1 MRTYDGQSNP
11 RGNHLQLVVNSY
23 GSYLRKNGNCF
34 LVKREDRSFEVAVG
48 KVNSILI
55 TTAAYIT
62 TDAIKLAV
70 DNNIDIVFL
79 DSHGDPYG
87 RIWHPKLGST
97 TLIRRKQLEI
107 YDSLEGLN
115 LAKEWGLRK
124 LENQIDL
131 LVRLRK
137 SRGEKRELLD
147 GYIREI
153 ENSQERMKRLRGT
166 VDSRRQDVLS
176 LEGKAARAY
185 FEAISSIMPE
195 RYRFSGRSRNP
206 AKDEFNAL
214 LNYGYGILYSLV
226 EKGCIIAGLDPYLG
240 FLHSDSYNKKSLV
253 FDIIE
258 MFRIYVDETVVFL
271 FSRRMVKDEF
281 FEPLEQGIGLSREG
295 KAALIEALNKSLE
308 ETVPYRGRN
317 VKRRNTIQMECHRIA
332 NGLIRPGQE
341 IPEDYDLDVL
351 EQEVC
356 QGSDGEGNEGRREQG
371 EREVKEEREEDK
383 AQMGESEDTREC
395 NRG

>member
-1 MRTYDGQSNP
+1 
-11 RGNHLQLVVNSY
+11 LQLVINSY
-23 GSYLRKNGNCF
+23 GAYLRKNGNCF
-34 LVKREDRSFEVAVG
+34 LVKREDRSFEIAVG

-87 RIWHPKLGST
+87 RVWHPKLGST
-97 TLIRRKQLEI
+97 TLIRRRQLEV
-107 YDSLEGLN
+107 YDTLDGLN

-131 LVRLRK
+131 LGRMGKTRE
-137 SRGEKRELLD
+137 EKRDLLD
-147 GYIREI
+147 GYILEI
-153 ENSQERMKRLRGT
+153 ENSRERMKRLRGT
-166 VDSRRQDVLS
+166 IESRRQDMLG

-195 RYRFSGRSRNP
+195 RYRFAGRSRNP

-214 LNYGYGILYSLV
+214 LNYGYGVLYSLV

-271 FSRRMVKDEF
+271 FSRRMVQDGF
-281 FEPLEQGIGLSREG
+281 FEPLEQGMGLSKEG
-295 KAALIEALNKSLE
+295 KAALIEALNKTLE
-308 ETVPYRGRN
+308 ETVLYRGRN

-341 IPEDYDLDVL
+341 MPDDFDLDIL

-356 QGSDGEGNEGRREQG
+356 RESDGKGRE
-371 EREVKEEREEDK
+371 ERDEREEEQ
-383 AQMGESEDTREC
+383 AQMGESENAQEC

>member
-1 MRTYDGQSNP
+1 M
-11 RGNHLQLVVNSY
+11 QLVINSY
-23 GSYLRKNGNCF
+23 GAYLRKNGNCF

-87 RIWHPKLGST
+87 RVWHPKLGST
-97 TLIRRKQLEI
+97 TLIRRRQLEV
-107 YDSLEGLN
+107 YDTLDGLN

-131 LVRLRK
+131 LGRMRK
-137 SRGEKRELLD
+137 TREEKRNLLD
-147 GYIREI
+147 GYILEI
-153 ENSQERMKRLRGT
+153 ENSRDQMKRLRGT
-166 VDSRRQDVLS
+166 IESRRQDMLG
-176 LEGKAARAY
+176 LEGMAARAY

-195 RYRFSGRSRNP
+195 KYRFAGRSRNP

-214 LNYGYGILYSLV
+214 LNYGYGVLYSLV

-271 FSRRMVKDEF
+271 FSRRMVQDGF
-281 FEPLEQGIGLSREG
+281 FEPLEQGMGLSKEG
-295 KAALIEALNKSLE
+295 KAALIEALNKTLE
-308 ETVPYRGRN
+308 ETVLYRGRN

-341 IPEDYDLDVL
+341 IPEDFDLDIL
-351 EQEVC
+351 EQEGC
-356 QGSDGEGNEGRREQG
+356 RESDGKGRE
-371 EREVKEEREEDK
+371 ERDEREEER
-383 AQMGESEDTREC
+383 AQMDESENAQEC

>member
-1 MRTYDGQSNP
+1 M
-11 RGNHLQLVVNSY
+11 QLVINSY
-23 GSYLRKNGNCF
+23 GAYLRKNGNCF
-34 LVKREDRSFEVAVG
+34 LVKREDKSFEVAVG

-87 RIWHPKLGST
+87 RVWHPKLGST
-97 TLIRRKQLEI
+97 TLIRRRQLEV
-107 YDSLEGLN
+107 YDTLDGLN

-131 LVRLRK
+131 LGRMRK
-137 SRGEKRELLD
+137 TREEKRDLLD
-147 GYIREI
+147 GYILEI
-153 ENSQERMKRLRGT
+153 ENSREQMKRLRGT
-166 VDSRRQDVLS
+166 IESRRQDMLG

-195 RYRFSGRSRNP
+195 RYRFAGRSRNP

-214 LNYGYGILYSLV
+214 LNYGYGVLYSLV

-258 MFRIYVDETVVFL
+258 MFRLYVDETVVFL
-271 FSRRMVKDEF
+271 FSRRMVKDGL
-281 FEPLEQGIGLSREG
+281 FEPLEQGMGLSKEG
-295 KAALIEALNKSLE
+295 KAALIEALNKTLE
-308 ETVPYRGRN
+308 ETVLYRGRN

-341 IPEDYDLDVL
+341 MPDDFDLDIL

-356 QGSDGEGNEGRREQG
+356 RESDGKGREDRG
-371 EREVKEEREEDK
+371 EREEER
-383 AQMGESEDTREC
+383 AQMDESENAQEC